1 MPLTAE
7 QRDICKQRIEPWRSA
22 MTQKPISG
30 DPIVVFSIP
39 VISRDKARDWAQV
52 CANLGHT
59 VETLRRQNNPDWK
72 AVICC
77 QSEPDGISFDDQV
90 LFLPFTD
97 RVEGNDN
104 GLKRRAITEFC
115 RETQSGDVYLFKLDA
130 DDFVH
135 SKLVDYMVT
144 TRDPSGY
151 LIDRG
156 YMYNAASG
164 AIAPLHR
171 ADKDAVRRQEG
182 PLGLAQVP
190 RRLDNVV
197 RKLTGRG
204 FANFPPRLS
213 KMRSFDSSC
222 GSCVAWR
229 YRFDDETRTAPG
241 TPDLD
246 HRLIR
251 PANEEGLMHLNPV
264 PFHAVIYVIGHGE
277 NIQEAKGRL
286 HHKTRYI
293 DAFELSQKETR
304 QVLSD
309 FGIG

>member
-1 MPLTAE
+1 MTLTPE
-7 QRDICKQRIEPWRSA
+7 QIDDCKSRIDPWRIA
-22 MTQKPISG
+22 MTQTPISG
-30 DPIVVFSIP
+30 NPIVVFSIP
-39 VISRDKARDWAQV
+39 LISREKARDWAQV
-52 CANLGHT
+52 CANLSLT
-59 VETLRRQNNPDWK
+59 VDTLRRQNNPNWK

-90 LFLPFTD
+90 LFLPFNEH
-97 RVEGNDN
+97 VEGNDN
-104 GLKRRAITEFC
+104 SLKRGAIAEFC
-115 RETQSGDVYLFKLDA
+115 RKTQTGDVYLFKLDA

-135 SKLVDYMVT
+135 PKLVDYMVK
-144 TRDPSGY
+144 TRDQSGY

-156 YMYNAASG
+156 FMYNVASG
-164 AIAPLHR
+164 TLAPLHR

-190 RRLDNVV
+190 RRLDKAV
-197 RKLTGRG
+197 RRLTGRG
-204 FANFPPRLS
+204 FATFPPRLS

-229 YRFDDETRTAPG
+229 YRFDAQNQNFPRW
-241 TPDLD
+241 PDID

-264 PFHAVIYVIGHGE
+264 PFHAMMYVVGHGE

-286 HHKTRYI
+286 HYKTRYI
-293 DAFELSQKETR
+293 DAFELPQTETQ
-304 QVLSD
+304 QVLTS
-309 FGIG
+309 FGIA